1 MGVEMTSWGERDKAE
16 RTAKCFKYWVV
27 LHSVL
32 HSSNRRPVGAVLFAR
47 RESTLAVQDLPA
59 WKQLLTV
66 EALEGTVP
74 VRKRFD
80 CKSQD
85 MGMRWSRIGQ

>member
-1 MGVEMTSWGERDKAE
+1 MEMESKAE
-16 RTAKCFKYWVV
+16 RTPKCKYSVV

-47 RESTLAVQDLPA
+47 RESTLAVEDLPA

-74 VRKRFD
+74 LRKRL
-80 CKSQD
+80 STNPRD
-85 MGMRWSRIGQ
+85 MGICRSRIGR